1 MSLAIQVRLQLEKT
15 MEFILPTMTC
25 GHCVKAVTEAV
36 QALDPSAQVS
46 IDLPS
51 HRLQVAT
58 AQSAEAV
65 KVALIDAGYEP
76 TA

>member
-1 MSLAIQVRLQLEKT
+1 MCLAIPLRLQLERN

-36 QALDPSAQVS
+36 QALDPVAQVS

-65 KVALIDAGYEP
+65 RAALINAGYEP

>member
-36 QALDPSAQVS
+36 QALDPLATVVV
-46 IDLPS
+46 DLPEKKV
-51 HRLQVAT
+51 QVQT
-58 AQSAEAV
+58 AQSVAEV
-65 KVALIDAGYEP
+65 REALLEAGY
-76 TA
+76 AAAD